1 MDRAPPMDWCTI
13 QCVIGSAAK
22 EDDGVRV
29 KGYALGEK
37 GDDHVCVLA
46 TSSTDSP
53 PPPPLF
59 SPSLQV
65 SPSRASILRLF
76 QHHPALDSPRTYSR
90 WRNP

>member
-1 MDRAPPMDWCTI
+1 MDRAPPMDWSTI

-37 GDDHVCVLA
+37 GNGHVYVQA
-46 TSSTDSP
+46 TPSTDSP
-53 PPPPLF
+53 PH
-59 SPSLQV
+59 QV
-65 SPSRASILRLF
+65 SLSRASISRLF
-76 QHHPALDSPRTYSR
+76 QHDPASHSPRIYSR